1 MLEGMAAIDGTGN
14 ELDNRIY
21 GNDNDNVLIGLDGN
35 DDLWGKSGADR
46 LVGGAGN
53 DWLDGGGGADIL
65 EGGPGDD
72 GYRIDAEDQVIELP
86 GEGIDLIYS
95 SQSYTLGQEV
105 ERLMLEGMAAID
117 GTGNELDNRIYGNDN
132 DNVLSGL
139 VGNDSL
145 YGKAGN
151 DILMGGGGD
160 DSLNGDDGDDEYRFA
175 AGHGQDV
182 IWEAKNPGSD
192 DRIVYEGALDRYD
205 LWFHRQGSLLV
216 ITWLG
221 TNDQVYV
228 GNWSDDPVAYVA
240 RILTP
245 DGELHGENIQAI
257 LDAMAPYGAPVNGM
271 VNLTAEQRQSLDAVI
286 DAAWN

>member
-1 MLEGMAAIDGTGN
+1 MRGHSAQWNGKEVANHIHGN
-14 ELDNRIY
+14 N
-21 GNDNDNVLIGLDGN
+21 
-35 DDLWGKSGADR
+35 SA
-46 LVGGAGN
+46 
-53 DWLDGGGGADIL
+53 
-65 EGGPGDD
+65 
-72 GYRIDAEDQVIELP
+72 
-86 GEGIDLIYS
+86 
-95 SQSYTLGQEV
+95 
-105 ERLMLEGMAAID
+105 
-117 GTGNELDNRIYGNDN
+117 
-132 DNVLSGL
+132 NVLSGL
-139 VGNDSL
+139 GGNDTL
-145 YGKAGN
+145 
-151 DILMGGGGD
+151 LGGSGD